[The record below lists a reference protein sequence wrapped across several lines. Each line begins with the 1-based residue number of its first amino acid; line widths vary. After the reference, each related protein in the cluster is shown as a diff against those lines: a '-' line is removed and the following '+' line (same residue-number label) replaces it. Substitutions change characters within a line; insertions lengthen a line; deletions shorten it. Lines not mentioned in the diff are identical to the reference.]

1 MAENNKGILEMLNR
15 AGMSALSIPYN
26 FASDIINT
34 IPGVNT
40 PYIDANADGF
50 MQGGLADLEDL
61 DSTKRAR
68 NNIAKATSKYSSGVA
83 SLKDDEFYKDKILR
97 DLEQEQKKNK
107 KNSEKKDS
115 NKKETTEE
123 KSKEEEEKDERSMLQ
138 KLFEKYDLVSLGN
151 SIGRGEGLL
160 PAIEAQDALIKQEA
174 KDLAAA
180 KVTAAKTEADI
191 SYKLALAQQA
201 LREKNP
207 EFIRTLTAMG
217 IDPTDPQAL
226 ELYKEKI
233 SKSGGTPDLL
243 ELMLLANQGLIS
255 QEQLQNYSSNLVDSS
270 MGTSGVDPVDL
281 TTQD

>member
-270 MGTSGVDPVDL
+270 MGNSGVDPVDL

>member
-1 MAENNKGILEMLNR
+1 MAQSTHQRLYPQLYTADGILKSSLTPKVDFGGSGTGVDSLNL
-15 AGMSALSIPYN
+15 AGPNGKGTGMDLANGGIDSLFTEVVKEQPELS
-26 FASDIINT
+26 
-34 IPGVNT
+34 
-40 PYIDANADGF
+40 
-50 MQGGLADLEDL
+50 
-61 DSTKRAR
+61 
-68 NNIAKATSKYSSGVA
+68 
-83 SLKDDEFYKDKILR
+83 EFYDDQILR
-97 DLEQEQKKNK
+97 EVRKPAPKKT
-107 KNSEKKDS
+107 
-115 NKKETTEE
+115 KEVKPNAPGGTG
-123 KSKEEEEKDERSMLQ
+123 KESTADEEKDAKGMLQ

-160 PAIEAQDALIKQEA
+160 PAIEAQDAAIKQEA

-226 ELYKEKI
+226 ELYKDKI
-233 SKSGGTPDLL
+233 SKSSSIDPMM
-243 ELMLLANQGLIS
+243 LMLFKNQGLITDA
-255 QEQLQNYSSNLVDSS
+255 QFDDAINSSI
-270 MGTSGVDPVDL
+270 GVATTPGVEPVNL